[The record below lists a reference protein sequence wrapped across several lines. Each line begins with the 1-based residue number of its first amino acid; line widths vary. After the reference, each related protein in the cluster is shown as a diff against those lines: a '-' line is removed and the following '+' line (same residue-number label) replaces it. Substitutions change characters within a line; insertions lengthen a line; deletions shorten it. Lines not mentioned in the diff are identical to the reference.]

1 MPQSTCTIAWERVT
15 GGDHMTLTIT
25 SDHAAANADKS
36 IEAAEGEIREF
47 LCRDIGTLREPSRH
61 AIDQSHRG
69 KPDAL
74 TFRTRRARATTKARL
89 GH

>member
-1 MPQSTCTIAWERVT
+1 
-15 GGDHMTLTIT
+15 MTLTIA
-25 SDHAAANADKS
+25 SEPAAANADKS
-36 IEAAEGEIREF
+36 IEAVEGEMREF
-47 LCRDIGTLREPSRH
+47 LRRDIGTLREPSRH

-74 TFRTRRARATTKARL
+74 TLRTRRARATTKARL